1 MWGWVLW
8 SPLLSLHCTYAI
20 TEEEMPTAA
29 SSVNEITKAVGR
41 KELTVSLMAWNQSLR
56 YLHSSLKLNQ
66 DTFECEAAGGMVYTT
81 QRGRR
86 DEDVRARKVYSLA
99 AGNIRAATSAALTYR
114 YVLIQNIW
122 HGFRGFI
129 AQFSSWSATK
139 ETVKPN
145 FKVKQ
150 HIWYSSSFR

>member
-66 DTFECEAAGGMVYTT
+66 DTFEYEAAGGMVYTT
-81 QRGRR
+81 ERGRR
-86 DEDVRARKVYSLA
+86 DEDVQGRMFYSLA
-99 AGNIRAATSAALTYR
+99 TGNIRAATSAALTYR

-122 HGFRGFI
+122 HGFREFI
-129 AQFSSWSATK
+129 SATK
-139 ETVKPN
+139 EMVKPN